1 MRVFLAGA
9 TGAVGT
15 HLVPQLLEHGHT
27 VVGTSRS
34 AEGAARLRAAGAD
47 GVVLDLLDAWA
58 VHDAVRDARPDAI
71 VHQATA
77 LKEMKNFRNFD
88 RGFAPT
94 NQLRTRGTDA
104 LLAAA
109 SEGVFVGSWPKALRA
124 PGTRASVGQPRPRPI
139 HSIRHP
145 SLRWARPTLRCAIST
160 RR

>member
-47 GVVLDLLDAWA
+47 GVVLDVLDAWA

-77 LKEMKNFRNFD
+77 LKGLSDFKHFD
-88 RGFAPT
+88 AGFAAT
-94 NQLRTRGTDA
+94 NRLR
-104 LLAAA
+104 AAA
-109 SEGVFVGSWPKALRA
+109 RAHGVERVVAQSFAGWPSGRGA
-124 PGTRASVGQPRPRPI
+124 PGLTTEDDPLDPEPVPAMRE
-139 HSIRHP
+139 
-145 SLRWARPTLRCAIST
+145 
-160 RR
+160 